1 MHRITNDKNQERLSC
16 EHYPLLL
23 VLYGFFSSNHGLA
36 FSAFSW
42 ANTVT
47 FVALNSS
54 PSACTQLL
62 VSPQVS
68 NAIYCAL
75 LSPNTSSAL
84 EKPPVHF

>member
-1 MHRITNDKNQERLSC
+1 MHKITNDKNQERLSC
-16 EHYPLLL
+16 ECYPLLL
-23 VLYGFFSSNHGLA
+23 VLHGLFAFNHGLA
-36 FSAFSW
+36 SSAFSW

-54 PSACTQLL
+54 TACTQLL

-68 NAIYCAL
+68 NAIFCVL

-84 EKPPVHF
+84 EKPPAHF

>member
-1 MHRITNDKNQERLSC
+1 MTKTKKG
-16 EHYPLLL
+16 L
-23 VLYGFFSSNHGLA
+23 VVNTIPCYWFYMFFFSSNHGLA